1 MARPKTIY
9 SLKGIFTKLLDDA
22 EKQNFIIP
30 AYQRG
35 FKWSSSGSNSQI
47 ALLMSDIYSAF
58 ESGRERYY
66 LQFLTLKMKE
76 NSLEVIDGQQ
86 RLTALSILFC
96 ILNHLRKRQHE
107 ENFVVEKLKYQVR
120 QNFIDKFIYKNI
132 DLVLETKGWEEF
144 IGNNANYNNQ
154 DVYFLYQAA
163 IAISEF
169 LKMYVSEYKYSN
181 FYSYL
186 CDNVFLI
193 VNLLESDVDSEKV
206 FINVNKGVKLQDEDL
221 VKGLLITKIP
231 FDDNIRHVRM
241 TEIEVNEIRANVGR
255 QWDDITKWAS
265 REEIRSFFIVN
276 ASESN
281 LGWLIKLAFFYKG
294 NGEINPLFN
303 YLDKLNRTK
312 NISAAEI
319 FSQIRNTM
327 LTLNDW
333 YCEPEFCNLLGYIL
347 HSNNNIELLSIWLK
361 LKDAA
366 TKGNFR
372 QILKKLILALLPI
385 NEDESL
391 KELNYEDSKQ
401 ELFDLFLILDVAKF
415 LPIGGRKQV
424 QYDFGKIKSERWSI
438 EHIFPQNPGDFK
450 NLTYL
455 SKEDLDILQE
465 LMPKGFKEVVIDDE
479 EKNQAII
486 GLYNKI
492 KNSTKECKI
501 EESERENLNF
511 LLSMNASDLHKIGN
525 LALLEKGM
533 NSGLSNHFF
542 DEKRKIIVQKVSSGE
557 FVPYHTYDVFSK
569 LVIQSKTGLHVW
581 SKADINI
588 HEEYIKNQINEII
601 EYLKS

>member
-327 LTLNDW
+327 LTPNDW